1 MVKLVTVATHTES
14 YFPWL
19 QESCKRYNTKLEI
32 LGWGEKWQGF
42 TWRFTLM
49 INYLNSLDPEELVC
63 FIDAYDVLLLRPIN
77 EIQSYYENISK
88 ISNKKIIIGID
99 LFDNKLFNIMSNIYF
114 SKCNNFNINAG
125 IYIGKAKDLKEI
137 ISKAKGTNA
146 NNADDQVIL
155 TEYCISHSDIFYIDI
170 DSILILNFNNTD
182 DIGNNPNIKIE
193 EQNNNFSLSYKN
205 SKPFFVHGPGNTEMF
220 NLIKK
225 LHYYITDEQ
234 IAQIRS
240 KTKNIYFNKGIY
252 YAKEMFNRYFLII
265 VIIILIIFLYYIKK

>member
-1 MVKLVTVATHTES
+1 
-14 YFPWL
+14 
-19 QESCKRYNTKLEI
+19 
-32 LGWGEKWQGF
+32 
-42 TWRFTLM
+42 M

-77 EIQSYYENISK
+77 EIQSYYENINK
-88 ISNKKIIIGID
+88 ISNKKIIVGID

-114 SKCNNFNINAG
+114 SKCNNFSINAG

-137 ISKAKGTNA
+137 ISDAKGTNA

-155 TEYCISHSDIFYIDI
+155 TEYCISRSDIFYIDI

-225 LHYYITDEQ
+225 LNYYITDEQ

-240 KTKNIYFNKGIY
+240 KTENIYFNKVIY
-252 YAKEMFNRYFLII
+252 YAKKMFSTYYLII
-265 VIIILIIFLYYIKK
+265 VTIILIIFLYYIKNK